1 MIPTFENTRDQQFT
15 LYALHQLNVTV
26 EQLLSWSAPIDLIEK
41 YVFYINQS
49 DTNNMLS
56 TETFYNCTKPWFGT
70 QCQYSFGLG
79 MTMSLDNIIRSILQE
94 KFLNDQ
100 MGEIVQNLTCYTHIK
115 CYRGSSL
122 ICLDWR
128 EICNGHIDCIDEGND
143 ENQCFELK
151 INQCDENEYRCDNGL
166 CIPKD
171 FWRDDG
177 NNPECLDGSDEL
189 KIDTNNYMEHC
200 VKDPT
205 FRCEDLSCSLKFNEF
220 TCGDGRCTTYD
231 GSCNNGRLD
240 LFKESLSNKGRK
252 DKEED
257 LTSTPFQNICN
268 GNLDQ
273 EIKLIDGRN
282 HSDETDC
289 EYWPCNN
296 LYSRC
301 DATWACSNGKD
312 EDDCIKSDCPYN
324 TRPCISPLNYT
335 LFFCQCSSDWGG
347 RLCDTPANCS
357 QCSIDSVCAG
367 SINSRSICICPRTNY
382 GSRCLLKHCPPNTCL
397 NDGTCVIV
405 DGRM

>member
-1 MIPTFENTRDQQFT
+1 MLACLIGFILLWLSITHCQLNLYNTDRVITNDQLQFDCLYYYSRQTNTENHDSSKSVFQIINFCLRPINQVDAMITTFENTRDQQFT
-15 LYALHQLNVTV
+15 LYELRQLNVTV

-49 DTNNMLS
+49 DTNNLLS
-56 TETFYNCTKPWFGT
+56 TETFYNCTKPWLGT

-79 MTMSLDNIIRSILQE
+79 MTMSLDNIIRTILQE

-100 MGEIVQNLTCYTHIK
+100 ISEIVQNFTCYTHIK

-143 ENQCFELK
+143 ENRCFELK

-189 KIDTNNYMEHC
+189 KTDTNNYMEHC
-200 VKDPT
+200 LKDPT
-205 FRCEDLSCSLKFNEF
+205 FRCEDLSCSLKVNEF

-231 GSCNNGRLD
+231 G
-240 LFKESLSNKGRK
+240 K

-257 LTSTPFQNICN
+257 LASIPFQNICN
-268 GNLDQ
+268 GDLDQ
-273 EIKLIDGRN
+273 QIKLIDGRH

-289 EYWPCNN
+289 EY
-296 LYSRC
+296 
-301 DATWACSNGKD
+301 
-312 EDDCIKSDCPYN
+312 
-324 TRPCISPLNYT
+324 
-335 LFFCQCSSDWGG
+335 
-347 RLCDTPANCS
+347 
-357 QCSIDSVCAG
+357 
-367 SINSRSICICPRTNY
+367 
-382 GSRCLLKHCPPNTCL
+382 
-397 NDGTCVIV
+397 
-405 DGRM
+405 